1 MAAVTSADLSTR
13 LTAMRASTSAM
24 IADFATQRWADADM
38 AAPIALPN
46 WTRGHVLTHIARNAD
61 GIARALSGALRGE
74 IVKRYPNGPEGRAAD
89 IEAGA
94 GRPALEQLADVRE
107 SADRLDRVFG
117 AVADADAWNATA
129 DSRPSRSWI
138 RARWQEVEVHRI
150 DADSGYTADQ
160 WPADFVTLLLP
171 RLADRLP
178 DRARGPLRLEV
189 TADGSLNPE
198 LAGRVWVVPGQ
209 DPPADPVDV
218 RGPDWA
224 ALAWLTGRTSAVG
237 EAMTALPELGPWL

>member
-24 IADFATQRWADADM
+24 IADFDAQRWADADM

-94 GRPALEQLADVRE
+94 GRPVLEQLADVRE

-178 DRARGPLRLEV
+178 DRARGPL
-189 TADGSLNPE
+189 G
-198 LAGRVWVVPGQ
+198 
-209 DPPADPVDV
+209 
-218 RGPDWA
+218 
-224 ALAWLTGRTSAVG
+224 
-237 EAMTALPELGPWL
+237 

>member
-24 IADFATQRWADADM
+24 IADFDAQRWADTDM

-94 GRPALEQLADVRE
+94 GRPVLEQLADVRE

-129 DSRPSRSWI
+129 DNRPSRSWI

-150 DADSGYTADQ
+150 DADSGYTVDR
-160 WPADFVTLLLP
+160 WPADFVALLLP

-178 DRARGPLRLEV
+178 DRARGPLRLDV
-189 TADGSLNPE
+189 TAAGSLNPE
-198 LAGRVWVVPGQ
+198 LVGRVWVVPGQ
-209 DPPADPVDV
+209 DAPEDPVDV

-224 ALAWLTGRTSAVG
+224 VLAWLTGRTSTVG
-237 EAMTALPELGPWL
+237 DAMTALPELGPWM

>member
-1 MAAVTSADLSTR
+1 MAAVTSADLSSR

-24 IADFATQRWADADM
+24 IADFDGQRWADADM
-38 AAPIALPN
+38 AAPIDLPD

-74 IVKRYPNGPEGRAAD
+74 ILKRYPNGAEGRAAD
-89 IEAGA
+89 IAAGA

-107 SADRLDRVFG
+107 SADRLDRMFG
-117 AVADADAWNATA
+117 AVADADAWDATA

-138 RARWQEVEVHRI
+138 RARWKEVEVHRI
-150 DADSGYTADQ
+150 DAKSGYTVDR
-160 WPADFVTLLLP
+160 WPADFVALLLP

-178 DRARGPLRLEV
+178 DRARGPLRLVV
-189 TADGSLNPE
+189 TADGSLNSE
-198 LAGRVWVVPGQ
+198 LAGREWAVPGE
-209 DPPADPVDV
+209 DPVDV

-224 ALAWLTGRTSAVG
+224 ALAWLTGRTSTVG
-237 EAMTALPELGPWL
+237 EAMTALPELRPWM

>member
-24 IADFATQRWADADM
+24 IADFDAQRWADADM

-74 IVKRYPNGPEGRAAD
+74 IVKRYPNGPEGRSAD

-94 GRPALEQLADVRE
+94 GRPVLEQLADVRE

-117 AVADADAWNATA
+117 AVADADAWNSTA
-129 DSRPSRSWI
+129 DNRPSSSWI
-138 RARWQEVEVHRI
+138 RARWQEVEVHRV

-160 WPADFVTLLLP
+160 WPADFVALLLP
-171 RLADRLP
+171 RLADRLS
-178 DRARGPLRLEV
+178 DRARGPLQLEV

-198 LAGRVWVVPGQ
+198 LVGRVWVVPGQ
-209 DPPADPVDV
+209 DAPEDPVDV

-224 ALAWLTGRTSAVG
+224 VLAWLTGRTSTVG
-237 EAMTALPELGPWL
+237 DAMTTLPELGPWM